1 MKFDFLEKIEE
12 KFVFKTSHL
21 FFHFLVAL
29 AMLVFLA
36 SLALLLWGVSPT
48 FKPGVE
54 KVEYPLPVAVSV
66 DEILAAITAI
76 ENRQRGYVAQIQA
89 ISRSD
94 VTQQAQAQDKSNVSD
109 PNKQSYGKALDSLKT
124 LLPLEKH
131 LWVDQGRWERDYY
144 GNSHFVIERYG
155 IESQLQATFNEANA
169 LNYIQKRDI
178 LRGYLNIL
186 KPIEE
191 GSRHD
196 LLQNL
201 MLWTVESTEKTQEH
215 MKLLSHAIK
224 IYQPQFGLAVAKLVN
239 FGKKNPRDGD
249 SFVAYANEII
259 PKFNSA
265 FKTEILDELM
275 SCYYRYYDDIS
286 AQKEATDLFIPL
298 LAKVEGKYQAPA
310 LRIFYQ
316 LFIDKNRERKRAIEQ
331 IDHEYAS
338 ELSAAQMLVQ
348 EKQARK
354 AWYRLRGLIGAGGSI
369 MFISV
374 IALTL
379 IMLSIQRNI
388 KQLRVEMQR
397 T

>member
-1 MKFDFLEKIEE
+1 MKLDFLEKIEE

-48 FKPGVE
+48 FNPDVE
-54 KVEYPLPVAVSV
+54 KAKYPLPITVSS

-76 ENRQRGYVAQIQA
+76 ENRQRGYVAQIQPTMK
-89 ISRSD
+89 SD
-94 VTQQAQAQDKSNVSD
+94 ITDQAQSQVKSEACD
-109 PNKQSYGKALDSLKT
+109 PNKLDYDKALDSLKT
-124 LLPLEKH
+124 LLPLEKS
-131 LWVDQGRWERDYY
+131 LWADQGRWERDYY
-144 GNSHFVIERYG
+144 GNSQFVIERYG

-169 LNYIQKRDI
+169 FNYVQKREI
-178 LRGYLNIL
+178 LRGYLKIL
-186 KPIEE
+186 NALEE
-191 GSRHD
+191 SSRFD
-196 LLQNL
+196 ILQYLL
-201 MLWTVESTEKTQEH
+201 LWTVESPEKTQEH
-215 MKLLSHAIK
+215 MKLLSQAIK

-239 FGKKNPRDGD
+239 FGKKNPRDGAA
-249 SFVAYANEII
+249 FVAYANEII

-275 SCYYRYYDDIS
+275 SCYYHYYDDIN

-298 LAKVEGKYQAPA
+298 LARIEGKYQPAA

-316 LFIDKNRERKRAIEQ
+316 LFIDKNRERKRAMAQ
-331 IDHEYAS
+331 INHEYETNMQQALGAV
-338 ELSAAQMLVQ
+338 ESAKA
-348 EKQARK
+348 KK
-354 AWYRLRGLIGAGGSI
+354 AWYRIRGLIGVGGSV

-388 KQLRVEMQR
+388 KQLRLDMHR